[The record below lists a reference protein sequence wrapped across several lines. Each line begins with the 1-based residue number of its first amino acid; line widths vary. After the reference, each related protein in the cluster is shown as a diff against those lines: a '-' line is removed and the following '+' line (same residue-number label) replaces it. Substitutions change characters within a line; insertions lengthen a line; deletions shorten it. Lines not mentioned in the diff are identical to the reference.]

1 VSPLISIIICTRN
14 RGNDL
19 RWTLETIGELDV
31 PSDLPAEVLVVDN
44 GSTDRTHEVVH
55 HIKMLRMVV
64 RCVA

>member
-1 VSPLISIIICTRN
+1 VSPLVSIIICTRN

-19 RWTLETIGELDV
+19 RWTLETIRELDV

-44 GSTDRTHEVVH
+44 GSTGHTPEVVH
-55 HIKMLRMVV
+55 HIKMLSMPV